1 MNKLIKTFA
10 DQYGEEYQ
18 KEILA
23 RIEEIEQT
31 AKERFPENPYPYMA
45 GAYSQLNLQLIS
57 VIKTLSEYGKEV

>member
-1 MNKLIKTFA
+1 MNKLIKAFA

-31 AKERFPENPYPYMA
+31 AKERFPENPYMA
-45 GAYSQLNLQLIS
+45 GAYSQLNLQLVK